1 MRTSATT
8 ILRRE
13 GDKQT
18 SQTDSLVVEAPLI
31 IRVNGETLSVTMR
44 TPGEDEELTLGFLY
58 SEGVIERPTDYLQIR
73 GGELTLAPRIPA
85 PGPLR
90 RFPTHA
96 ACGVCGRT
104 SLPHA
109 HEPPPRKSGP
119 LFSHALFPL
128 LDPKVR
134 AAQAIFETTGG
145 LHAAALFAQDG
156 TLLCL
161 REDIGR
167 HNAVDKVI
175 GWAFKQGL
183 LPLTNHL
190 LFLSGRVS
198 YELVQ
203 KAARAGIPT
212 LVAVGAPSSLA
223 VTMCQEADITLV
235 GFLRGERYNIYSG
248 EWRIVSERKS
258 SGSAAD

>member
-1 MRTSATT
+1 MRTSTT
-8 ILRRE
+8 TLLRSEAGKRTPYE
-13 GDKQT
+13 DC
-18 SQTDSLVVEAPLI
+18 LAVEEPLT
-31 IRVNGETLSVTMR
+31 IRVNGEILSVTMR

-58 SEGVIERPTDYLQIR
+58 GEGILPRPTDYLQLQ
-73 GGELTLAPRIPA
+73 GGDITLAPGIPL
-85 PGPLR
+85 PPPLR

-109 HEPPPRKSGP
+109 TEPPARKGGP
-119 LFSHALFPL
+119 LFPEALFRT
-128 LDPKVR
+128 LDPQVR

-175 GWAFKQGL
+175 GWALQNGHV
-183 LPLTNHL
+183 PLTSHL

-203 KAARAGIPT
+203 KAARAGIPA

-223 VTMCQEADITLV
+223 VAMCQEADITLV

-248 EWRIVSERKS
+248 EWRIVF
-258 SGSAAD
+258 